1 MDLFE
6 LDTIKGQASNQQ
18 LEYLRHKLKE
28 EDLKGVDLLVQESR
42 GVFRKYSHHLEAVF
56 SVLMEAPNE
65 LHMKN
70 IEESVVAYL
79 KDQGVS
85 ASWITMIKGALRLR
99 KMVENN
105 SEWYNEQEV
114 QILSGL
120 ETEKAYL
127 TSRMTIEGQKK
138 LCDIYKAKGSIPV
151 REVREHQKQ
160 YQFDPSS
167 IWKDTNSERRSK
179 KSNSPCAVDLVAPK
193 RAIPR
198 DVLDLVGHLSLI
210 LDELADRIES
220 WEKDPRVHAMVD
232 RDLLISITKA
242 FCVEWY
248 EDSGADDFYF
258 GQGRGFTHVSPLIRF
273 IDDDDIPF

>member
-1 MDLFE
+1 
-6 LDTIKGQASNQQ
+6 
-18 LEYLRHKLKE
+18 
-28 EDLKGVDLLVQESR
+28 
-42 GVFRKYSHHLEAVF
+42 
-56 SVLMEAPNE
+56 
-65 LHMKN
+65 MKN

-114 QILSGL
+114 RILSSL

-127 TSRMTIEGQKK
+127 TSRMTIEGQRK

-151 REVREHQKQ
+151 RGVREHQKQ

-167 IWKDTNSERRSK
+167 IWKDTNSEMRSK

-242 FCVEWY
+242 FCAEWY
-248 EDSGADDFYF
+248 EDSDADDFYF

-273 IDDDDIPF
+273 IDEDDIPF